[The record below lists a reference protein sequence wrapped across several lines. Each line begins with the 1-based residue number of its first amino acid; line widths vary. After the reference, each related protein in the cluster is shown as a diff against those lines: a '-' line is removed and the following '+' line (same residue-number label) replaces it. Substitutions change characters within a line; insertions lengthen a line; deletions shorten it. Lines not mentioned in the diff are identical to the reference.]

1 MVLVVGASIAGP
13 MAAYWLAKSGARV
26 TVIERFPRLRTNG
39 QGIDIRTTGVT
50 VMRKIPGMED
60 AVRAKT
66 TQMEGMSFVRDDGRP
81 YGIIRATGNPDQQ
94 SLVSE
99 YEIFRGDLAQ
109 VLFDL
114 SKDNENVQ
122 YVFGEQIA
130 SMQ

>member
-1 MVLVVGASIAGP
+1 
-13 MAAYWLAKSGARV
+13 
-26 TVIERFPRLRTNG
+26 
-39 QGIDIRTTGVT
+39 
-50 VMRKIPGMED
+50 
-60 AVRAKT
+60 
-66 TQMEGMSFVRDDGRP
+66 MEGMSFVRDDGRP
-81 YGIIRATGNPDQQ
+81 YGTIRATGNPDQQ

-99 YEIFRGDLAQ
+99 YEIFRGHLAQ